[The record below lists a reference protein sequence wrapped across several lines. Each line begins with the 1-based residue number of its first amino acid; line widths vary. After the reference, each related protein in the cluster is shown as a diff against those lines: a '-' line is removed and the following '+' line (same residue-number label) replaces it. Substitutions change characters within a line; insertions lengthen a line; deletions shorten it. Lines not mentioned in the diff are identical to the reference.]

1 MSFTKKIL
9 MSMILG
15 IITGVIINIFFVE
28 SIFISFVIENIL
40 ATIGDL
46 FLILLKMIVLPLIF
60 VSVISGMISIN
71 DTSKLGR
78 LGTKTI
84 GMYLLT
90 TAIATSLAVIF
101 ASFIIFDTQKV
112 PMENNNITFESV
124 DNNENAFLSFFPSNF
139 FASLAEGNVIQV
151 LVFALILGFAA
162 SMIKKDIPNFVNFI
176 NELNGIFTK
185 LILMIINLAPI
196 AVACILIDTFA
207 ALGIEVLIPLIK
219 YFVLVI
225 VVLLAH
231 FIITYSSLIYFFSDL
246 KIKVFYQKIKSIIIF
261 TFSTSSSNASIPY
274 TLKEVTS
281 KYGVDKSYASFSV
294 PLGATINMDGT
305 AIMQGCATFFL
316 AAYYGINLDF
326 SDILTIIF
334 TATIASIG
342 TAGIPSAGIIM
353 LSLILVEIGIP
364 TEGIALLLGVDRL
377 LDMIR
382 TSVNVAGDT
391 CITCIIASSENLID
405 NDKYHSV

>member
-112 PMENNNITFESV
+112 PMVARMFSI
-124 DNNENAFLSFFPSNF
+124 
-139 FASLAEGNVIQV
+139 
-151 LVFALILGFAA
+151 
-162 SMIKKDIPNFVNFI
+162 
-176 NELNGIFTK
+176 TK
-185 LILMIINLAPI
+185 LIKMLSTKKIFIMTPVMMPRIIDIRIFLVKDIMILLLKHHRNLA
-196 AVACILIDTFA
+196 
-207 ALGIEVLIPLIK
+207 
-219 YFVLVI
+219 
-225 VVLLAH
+225 H
-231 FIITYSSLIYFFSDL
+231 
-246 KIKVFYQKIKSIIIF
+246 
-261 TFSTSSSNASIPY
+261 
-274 TLKEVTS
+274 
-281 KYGVDKSYASFSV
+281 
-294 PLGATINMDGT
+294 
-305 AIMQGCATFFL
+305 
-316 AAYYGINLDF
+316 
-326 SDILTIIF
+326 
-334 TATIASIG
+334 
-342 TAGIPSAGIIM
+342 
-353 LSLILVEIGIP
+353 
-364 TEGIALLLGVDRL
+364 
-377 LDMIR
+377 
-382 TSVNVAGDT
+382 
-391 CITCIIASSENLID
+391 
-405 NDKYHSV
+405 

>member
-28 SIFISFVIENIL
+28 SIFISFIIENIL

-112 PMENNNITFESV
+112 PMENNNITFESF

-185 LILMIINLAPI
+185 LILMIINP
-196 AVACILIDTFA
+196 V
-207 ALGIEVLIPLIK
+207 
-219 YFVLVI
+219 
-225 VVLLAH
+225 
-231 FIITYSSLIYFFSDL
+231 S
-246 KIKVFYQKIKSIIIF
+246 
-261 TFSTSSSNASIPY
+261 Y
-274 TLKEVTS
+274 TH
-281 KYGVDKSYASFSV
+281 
-294 PLGATINMDGT
+294 
-305 AIMQGCATFFL
+305 
-316 AAYYGINLDF
+316 
-326 SDILTIIF
+326 LT
-334 TATIASIG
+334 
-342 TAGIPSAGIIM
+342 
-353 LSLILVEIGIP
+353 LP
-364 TEGIALLLGVDRL
+364 TKA
-377 LDMIR
+377 
-382 TSVNVAGDT
+382 
-391 CITCIIASSENLID
+391 
-405 NDKYHSV
+405 